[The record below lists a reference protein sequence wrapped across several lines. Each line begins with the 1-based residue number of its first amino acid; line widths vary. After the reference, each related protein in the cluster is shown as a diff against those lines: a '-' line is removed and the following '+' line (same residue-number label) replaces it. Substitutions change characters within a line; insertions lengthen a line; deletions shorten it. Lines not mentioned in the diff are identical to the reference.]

1 MDEQY
6 FTIDDFVN
14 LQTTVAE
21 LQQSLKELTM
31 AEEKLKQRDSIFD
44 ETDDVDIFPIKTF
57 CELDIL
63 EKKIN
68 GWQRIPQKYGKLRK
82 EVNQKICSFI
92 SF

>member
-63 EKKIN
+63 E
-68 GWQRIPQKYGKLRK
+68 QKLMDDK
-82 EVNQKICSFI
+82 EYRESMVSFVK
-92 SF
+92 